1 LLPGAGSGL
10 NYPRR
15 VRSTFYQA
23 GIRSA
28 DEKEARMIVNE
39 IMTRD
44 VQIISPEDSLQTAA
58 QMMAVYDFG
67 MVPVGENDRLIGM
80 LTDRDI
86 TTRAVARGLHP
97 AQCKVGDI
105 MSPEVNYVF
114 DYETV
119 DAAARSMSNLQVR
132 RLPVLNR
139 DKRLVGIISL
149 GDLAVTE
156 PEPAA
161 DALTSISQPETFET
175 RP

>member
-1 LLPGAGSGL
+1 MGL
-10 NYPRR
+10 NYLRCLCSIFGGRHIPCLTERR
-15 VRSTFYQA
+15 LQMVVS
-23 GIRSA
+23 
-28 DEKEARMIVNE
+28 E

-58 QMMAVYDFG
+58 LMMAVFDFG
-67 MVPVGENDRLIGM
+67 MVPVGENDRLIGT

-105 MSPEVNYVF
+105 MSPEVSYVY

-119 DAAARSMSNLQVR
+119 DEAARSMSDLQVR

-139 DKRLVGIISL
+139 EQRLVGILSL
-149 GDLAVTE
+149 GDLAVSE

-161 DALTSISQPETFET
+161 DALASISQPETFET